1 MTHTPICPRLWD
13 KPSLFLGTTRGSYWG
28 QMRSDTAQANLSELP
43 LSRPRVRRQGW
54 TSWIVPGL
62 AVLLGLTL
70 LEATLHA
77 RWLELV
83 WGVRGLPPEL
93 WSSGFTR
100 ARLWLDGANL
110 MLGAVSAALFL
121 RYSIRGGKYA
131 IVVALF
137 ALGAL
142 ESGLPGAAWNSATT
156 ATSLL
161 LGLLPLFTLLG
172 LGVLL
177 YAALR
182 KSRWL
187 RVGYLWTVALT
198 LLWMLGFL
206 PLEGSGLPTPLFG
219 SRGLAVLWNELLRP
233 TVRDLAFVALLVC
246 AALAWLERSPDTLR
260 SSAARFLALSGLF
273 VSGAALYTLVVGGVG
288 SLLHAENS
296 FLLSVTAAA
305 LLAVALQPLRVSL
318 ERGIHRLLYGERD
331 DPYAVIERLL
341 GQLEG
346 SLEPRASLQN
356 ALNSVAETLRL
367 PYIAVQLSGGE
378 TLSYG
383 HPATHCE
390 SLALV
395 AQGERIGTLEV
406 GRRAGRE
413 RFSSA
418 DLRLMGSLAAQLAS
432 AAHAWQL
439 GERLRDSRENLV
451 RAGEEERRRL
461 RRDLHDGLGPS
472 LSGLGLK
479 LEAARMLLLRS
490 PEKAEAHLSALK
502 LEVQESVNEVR
513 RLVHDLRPP
522 KLDDLGLIGALE
534 ELLKG
539 AQDVGLMTRFER
551 PHSHALP
558 TLPAAVEVALYRIAQ
573 EALTNVQKH
582 ARAAHVRLSLALEG
596 SILTLELEDDGV
608 GLPRIRTPGVGSQ
621 SMRERAE
628 ALSGTLELQ
637 RGEAGGT
644 LVRASLP
651 MLGGE

>member
-1 MTHTPICPRLWD
+1 M
-13 KPSLFLGTTRGSYWG
+13 RG
-28 QMRSDTAQANLSELP
+28 DTAQANLSELP

-62 AVLLGLTL
+62 TVLLGLTL

-83 WGVRGLPPEL
+83 WSVRGLPPEL

-100 ARLWLDGANL
+100 ARLWLDGVNL

-121 RYSIRGGKYA
+121 RYSTRGGKYA
-131 IVVALF
+131 IAVALF

-142 ESGLPGAAWNSATT
+142 ESGLPGAAWGSF
-156 ATSLL
+156 SPL
-161 LGLLPLFTLLG
+161 LGLLP

-182 KSRWL
+182 KARWL

-198 LLWMLGFL
+198 LLWVLGFL
-206 PLEGSGLPTPLFG
+206 PLEGLGLPTPLFG

-233 TVRDLAFVALLVC
+233 AVRDLAFTALLTC
-246 AALAWLERSPDTLR
+246 AVLAWLERSPDTLR
-260 SSAARFLALSGLF
+260 SSAARGLALSGLF

-305 LLAVALQPLRVSL
+305 LLAVALQPLRAAL

-331 DPYAVIERLL
+331 DPYAVIERLSA
-341 GQLEG
+341 QLEG

-356 ALNSVAETLRL
+356 ALNAVAETLRL

-383 HPATHCE
+383 HPPTHCE
-390 SLALV
+390 SFALV
-395 AQGERIGTLEV
+395 ALGERIGPLEV

-479 LEAARMLLLRS
+479 LEAARMLLVRS

-522 KLDDLGLIGALE
+522 KLDDLGLMGALE

-539 AQDVGLMTRFER
+539 AQDAGLTTRFER
-551 PHSHALP
+551 PQALP

-608 GLPRIRTPGVGSQ
+608 GLPDVRTPGVGSQ

-637 RGEAGGT
+637 RREAGGT